1 MFGQLRETDAQGHT
15 PPVSSREER
24 MADNEAASRK
34 FNEEIEELSHG
45 DPPSHRLGIVC
56 ECALRT
62 CDRAIDITIAEYQLV
77 RNDPLQFAIVPDH
90 LIGDIERIVYEN
102 DYENDRFVVVVK
114 RQGMPGRRL
123 APSRIS

>member
-1 MFGQLRETDAQGHT
+1 MKYGWSRLPSTRLVGPAREPRGGTPLRGFPCMFGQLRETDAQGHT
-15 PPVSSREER
+15 RPVSSREER
-24 MADNEAASRK
+24 MADNEAASRE

-77 RNDPLQFAIVPDH
+77 RNDPLSS
-90 LIGDIERIVYEN
+90 
-102 DYENDRFVVVVK
+102 
-114 RQGMPGRRL
+114 
-123 APSRIS
+123 PSCRTT

>member
-1 MFGQLRETDAQGHT
+1 
-15 PPVSSREER
+15 
-24 MADNEAASRK
+24 MADNEAASRE

-77 RNDPLQFAIVPDH
+77 RNDPLSS
-90 LIGDIERIVYEN
+90 
-102 DYENDRFVVVVK
+102 
-114 RQGMPGRRL
+114 
-123 APSRIS
+123 PSCRTT